1 MSKKEKE
8 IKQVLINNVF
18 ENIYSRNNYKDE
30 EEFYF
35 HIIELFDYDNPDYY
49 KEDLYSVCVEHGI
62 RVWYNALQ
70 IMNYHEEIGYRKYKN
85 REKRI
90 VRIASIFHD
99 IGKLYKKKNHAK
111 WGSII
116 MEVLF
121 NLEFKNNGYKNI
133 SKCDAEE
140 VFRIIKFHG
149 EKEEYR
155 DKIDILTKV
164 VRDADRFDEM
174 CGDSLVETAIAN
186 IRNRNKNINE
196 SNINK
201 ANLNYLDYRIAD
213 MVMSS
218 RNTDDVKAMM
228 KREININVD
237 YELYLQL
244 LNRANHEYDR
254 RTQFHRLRD
263 KHVIR
268 IY

>member
-1 MSKKEKE
+1 MSKKEKI
-8 IKQVLINNVF
+8 IKQILVNNVF
-18 ENIYSRNNYKDE
+18 DNIYNKNDYKDE

-35 HIIELFDYDNPDYY
+35 HIIELFDFDNPDYY

-62 RVWYNALQ
+62 RVCQNALM
-70 IMNYHEEIGYRKYKN
+70 IMNYHEEIGYRKYSN
-85 REKRI
+85 REKHI

-116 MEVLF
+116 MGLLF
-121 NLEFKNNGYKNI
+121 ELEFKINECNNI
-133 SKCDAEE
+133 SKSDAKEITK
-140 VFRIIKFHG
+140 IIKFHG

-174 CGDSLVETAIAN
+174 CGDSLVETAVAN

-196 SNINK
+196 DSVNK

-218 RNTDDVKAMM
+218 RNTNEVKAMM

-237 YELYLQL
+237 YELYLKL
-244 LNRANHEYDR
+244 LNQANHEYDR